1 MSNHVATITKDEGRC
16 SFSRKALSVFMAVL
30 LAFLMMPMVPAE
42 SALAVTDEEAWNNA
56 TVTYNGQQDAY
67 GNWFVY
73 EGDTFSVEKI
83 VTTGGEELSGLD
95 GYSVLYFVD
104 NGTAGLTDDDTLV
117 PAENAIDNRAGG
129 MPEDDSLN
137 SGKYVIAVIEGSL
150 PANIVLSDNAKLT
163 DVETA
168 YTTAAGAG
176 NVMVSRGQAFQ
187 VKEETKSLEG
197 AYAFAGTDNGTDA
210 AELAKTTFTY
220 NGGDV
225 EFAFAVGTD
234 RLVQGTDFT
243 VSWTK
248 GTATYGSGHYTITGG
263 AAGTYTA
270 HLVGMGLYAG
280 SSADVD
286 VVVDQL
292 DLTSD
297 DMTSA
302 ALDDQ
307 HGVIPSQYANNVNWF
322 LANGKNLAPTAD
334 VTATFLEWTN
344 AATGAT
350 SASDPNSMATP
361 GVYRFQLTPK
371 GDTENVVG
379 SAVVEVSV
387 YGELT
392 AAADFKY
399 GETSINSNSLEF
411 VLDRGQSFNAANLNI
426 GGDYDADKFTY
437 TVTKDGQPVTSYDEP
452 GEYAITMVE
461 KPSAAM
467 ATGGSATGTFT
478 VVASKTSYKDAVLF
492 LALDGKNYQSQTP
505 VEYTGTAFALTVVAK
520 TAVDGGKVIDAANYE
535 VVLEKG
541 GEAVEQILEPGDYD
555 LTVTFADGTEKTA
568 VIKVGKAVIRSA
580 EPTADFFATDGETAA
595 VPSFVG
601 SNDADFDRG
610 VKFDLAADQISVK
623 YYASKTNNAGTPNDP
638 ADDYLEAD
646 LAKEVKADELTE
658 EGTFWAQINVLST
671 AELISGTLTAA
682 DNALVPFQVKETA
695 HFADVAADA
704 WYAESVYKAWENGYV
719 DGVAEGIF
727 APEQAMTRAEFA
739 KLVANMAGY
748 GYSTEASYPTKF
760 ADVPA
765 DAWFAGAVEWAA
777 RYGIVTG
784 TSETTFE
791 PYGTI
796 TREQIAT
803 MLYRY
808 AGNGAQADLSV
819 LDQFEDADSISAYAE
834 NAMAW
839 AVENG
844 YVNGTSDT
852 TVAPSET
859 ATRAQIA
866 AIAVRVQPE
875 AL

>member
-1 MSNHVATITKDEGRC
+1 M
-16 SFSRKALSVFMAVL
+16 
-30 LAFLMMPMVPAE
+30 
-42 SALAVTDEEAWNNA
+42 AVTDEEAWNNA

-95 GYSVLYFVD
+95 GYSVLYFQRNSAALVEG
-104 NGTAGLTDDDTLV
+104 NTLV
-117 PAENAIDNRAGG
+117 DAEDAIDHRAGG
-129 MPEDDSLN
+129 MPSVEGD
-137 SGKYVIAVIEGSL
+137 YAIVVVQGSL
-150 PANIVLSDNAKLT
+150 RT
-163 DVETA
+163 DVEYTDATTLKNIKDA
-168 YTTAAGAG
+168 YTGKGDTL
-176 NVMVSRGQAFQ
+176 VYRDQAFQ
-187 VKEETKSLEG
+187 VKKETKSLEG
-197 AYAFAGTDNGTDA
+197 AYAFAGTDMGTDA
-210 AELAKTTFTY
+210 AELAKTTFAY

-225 EFAFAVGTD
+225 KFAFAVGTD

-248 GTATYGSGHYTITGG
+248 GTATYGSGQYTIAGG

-270 HLVGMGLYAG
+270 HLVGMGAYAG
-280 SSADVD
+280 SSADVN
-286 VVVDQL
+286 VVVAQL

-297 DMTSA
+297 AM
-302 ALDDQ
+302 
-307 HGVIPSQYANNVNWF
+307 
-322 LANGKNLAPTAD
+322 TAD
-334 VTATFLEWTN
+334 AVDSKANYTVNAFTDENGTYLNRFKADGKALVAGADVAATFLDWTD
-344 AATGAT
+344 AATNST
-350 SASDPNSMATP
+350 SATNPTKLDKA
-361 GVYRFQLTPK
+361 GVYRFQLAPK

-387 YGELT
+387 YGE
-392 AAADFKY
+392 
-399 GETSINSNSLEF
+399 
-411 VLDRGQSFNAANLNI
+411 
-426 GGDYDADKFTY
+426 
-437 TVTKDGQPVTSYDEP
+437 P
-452 GEYAITMVE
+452 GEYTITMVE
-461 KPSAAM
+461 KPGAAM

-492 LALDGKNYQSQTP
+492 LALDGKNYQSQT
-505 VEYTGTAFALTVVAK
+505 VEYTGQAFALTVVAK

-535 VVLEKG
+535 VALEKG

-555 LTVTFADGTEKTA
+555 LTVTFGDGTEKLA
-568 VIKVGKAVIRSA
+568 VVKVGKAVIRSA

-623 YYASKTNNAGTPNDP
+623 YYASKTNVGTDTILGT

-646 LAKEVKADELTE
+646 TAKEVKADELTE

-671 AELISGTLTAA
+671 AELISGTLTAT

-719 DGVAEGIF
+719 DGVAAGVF

-748 GYSTEASYPTKF
+748 YYGTDASYPTQF
-760 ADVPA
+760 SDVPA

-784 TSETTFE
+784 TSETTFG

-796 TREQIAT
+796 TREEIAT

-808 AGNGAQADLSV
+808 AGNGAQADASA
-819 LDQFEDADSISAYAE
+819 LDAFVDGAQVSDWAE

-844 YVNGTSDT
+844 YMNGKGANDLQPQ
-852 TVAPSET
+852 AT
-859 ATRAQIA
+859 ATRAEIA
-866 AIAVRVQPE
+866 ALAVRVQPE

>member
-1 MSNHVATITKDEGRC
+1 
-16 SFSRKALSVFMAVL
+16 MA
-30 LAFLMMPMVPAE
+30 ADDGQNDQ
-42 SALAVTDEEAWNNA
+42 TAWNNA

-95 GYSVLYFVD
+95 GYSVLYFQRNSAALVES
-104 NGTAGLTDDDTLV
+104 NTLV
-117 PAENAIDNRAGG
+117 DAEDAIDHRAGG
-129 MPEDDSLN
+129 MPSVEGD
-137 SGKYVIAVIEGSL
+137 YAIVVVQGSL
-150 PANIVLSDNAKLT
+150 RT
-163 DVETA
+163 DVEYTDATTLKNIKDA
-168 YTTAAGAG
+168 YTGKGDTL
-176 NVMVSRGQAFQ
+176 VYRDQAFQ
-187 VKEETKSLEG
+187 VKKETKSLEG
-197 AYAFAGTDNGTDA
+197 AYAFAGTDMGTDA
-210 AELAKTTFTY
+210 AELAKTTFAY
-220 NGGDV
+220 SGGDV
-225 EFAFAVGTD
+225 KFAFAVGTD

-248 GTATYGSGHYTITGG
+248 GTATYGSGQYTIAGG

-270 HLVGMGLYAG
+270 HLVGMGTYAG
-280 SSADVD
+280 SSADVN

-302 ALDDQ
+302 ALDDG
-307 HGVIPSQYANNVNWF
+307 HGVIPSQYASNVDWF

-334 VTATFLEWTN
+334 VTVSFLEWTN
-344 AATGAT
+344 AATGVT

-361 GVYRFQLTPK
+361 GVYRFQLAPK

-392 AAADFKY
+392 DAADFKY

-426 GGDYDADKFTY
+426 GGDYDADRFTY

-461 KPSAAM
+461 KPGAAM

-492 LALDGKNYQSQTP
+492 LALDGKNYQNATQTP
-505 VEYTGTAFALTVVAK
+505 VEYTGQAFALTVVAK
-520 TAVDGGKVIDAANYE
+520 TAVTDGKVIDAANYE
-535 VVLEKG
+535 VALEKG

-601 SNDADFDRG
+601 SNNADFDKG
-610 VKFDLAADQISVK
+610 VKFDLAADEISVK
-623 YYASKTNNAGTPNDP
+623 YYASTTGNNGTIAPDP
-638 ADDYLEAD
+638 T
-646 LAKEVKADELTE
+646 KEVKAADLTE
-658 EGTFWAQINVLST
+658 EGIFWAQINVLST
-671 AELISGTLTAA
+671 AELISGALTELAEF
-682 DNALVPFQVKETA
+682 VPFQVLKTA
-695 HFADVAADA
+695 VFHDVDANA
-704 WYAESVYKAWENGYV
+704 WYAQAVYDASIHGYMN
-719 DGVAEGIF
+719 GVAAGIF

-739 KLVANMAGY
+739 QVVYNMATNGT
-748 GYSTEASYPTKF
+748 GGITAGGATYPTKYS
-760 ADVPA
+760 DVPA
-765 DAWFAGAVEWAA
+765 DAWYSKAIEWAS
-777 RYGIVTG
+777 RYGIVNG
-784 TSETTFE
+784 TSETTFD
-791 PYGTI
+791 PNGTV

-808 AGNGAQADLSV
+808 AGNEAQADLSV
-819 LDQFEDADSISAYAE
+819 LDAFVDGAQVSDWAA

-839 AVENG
+839 AVEEGHMNG
-844 YVNGTSDT
+844 KGADDLQPQ
-852 TVAPSET
+852 AT
-859 ATRAQIA
+859 ATRAEIA
-866 AIAVRVQPE
+866 TLAVRVQPE
-875 AL
+875 WL